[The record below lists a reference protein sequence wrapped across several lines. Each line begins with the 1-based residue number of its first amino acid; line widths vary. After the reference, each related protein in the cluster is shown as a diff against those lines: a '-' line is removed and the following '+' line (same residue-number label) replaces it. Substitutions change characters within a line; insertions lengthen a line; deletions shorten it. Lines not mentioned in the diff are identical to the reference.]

1 MTTTVTT
8 PLGTAYFAYIFTP
21 DTKFDDNGVYQ
32 VNLRMS
38 KSDAKPLVKV
48 IDNTIEETMEASKS
62 KKKKLAPKPYFKATD
77 SEGNE
82 TGEIEF
88 KFKQKAVIKTK
99 KGDMKM
105 QPKVFDCKGKPI
117 VEQMLV
123 GNGSRIKIAFEPY
136 GYDVASIGIGA
147 SLRLK
152 AVQIVDLVNSETG
165 GFGFGEEDGSFVV
178 EANNN
183 NSNTGAEDDDEEED
197 IFSEENEEDG
207 DY

>member
-1 MTTTVTT
+1 MANTVTT
-8 PLGTAYFAYIFTP
+8 PLGTAYYAYIFTP
-21 DTKFDDNGVYQ
+21 DTKFDENGVYQ

-48 IDNTIEETMEASKS
+48 IDNTIEETMEASTS
-62 KKKKLAPKPYFKATD
+62 KKKKLAPKPYYKATD
-77 SEGNE
+77 ADGNE

-105 QPKVFDCKGKPI
+105 QPKVFDCKGKPL
-117 VEQMLV
+117 VEQLIV

-136 GYDVASIGIGA
+136 GYDVPSIGVGA

-152 AVQIVDLVNSETG
+152 AVQIVDLVNAEVG
-165 GFGFGEEDGSFVV
+165 GFGFGEEEGNFVV

-183 NSNTGAEDDDEEED
+183 NDNTDESDDEEDED
-197 IFSEENEEDG
+197 IFAEENEEDG